1 MKLSN
6 NEQMILEVARSLP
19 SNLLDQV
26 VFLGGSVVS
35 LLITEPG
42 FIGIRSTKDVDL
54 IIDANRPNYHKFE
67 SSLQSAGFKQVID
80 EDPPVI
86 CRWRINS
93 VLVDVMPCDSAILGF
108 SNKWYSAAVKH
119 AQKRLL
125 QNIEIR
131 LVTAPYFLAT
141 KVEAFLSRGNNDF
154 MASSDMEDIITL
166 LDGRSE
172 IVAEI
177 EQSEK
182 LLQAFLIKTFT
193 AWLSKNAFVEA
204 LPGHLPPD
212 SASQD
217 RLPIILARIKRVTN
231 IE

>member
-26 VFLGGSVVS
+26 VFLGGSIVS

-42 FIGIRSTKDVDL
+42 FMGIRPTKDVDL
-54 IIDANRPNYHKFE
+54 IINTNRRNYHKFE
-67 SSLQSAGFKQVID
+67 SDLQSAGFKQVLD
-80 EDPPVI
+80 DDPPVI

-108 SNKWYSAAVKH
+108 SNKWYSTAIKH
-119 AQKRLL
+119 AQKLL
-125 QNIEIR
+125 LDDIEIK

-172 IVAEI
+172 IVSEI
-177 EQSEK
+177 EASEK
-182 LLQAFLIKTFT
+182 LLQDFLVKTFT
-193 AWLSKNAFVEA
+193 AWLSKNAFLDA
-204 LPGHLPPD
+204 LPGLLPPD
-212 SASQD
+212 SASQE
-217 RLPIILARIKRVTN
+217 RLPIILKRLQAIIKA
-231 IE
+231 